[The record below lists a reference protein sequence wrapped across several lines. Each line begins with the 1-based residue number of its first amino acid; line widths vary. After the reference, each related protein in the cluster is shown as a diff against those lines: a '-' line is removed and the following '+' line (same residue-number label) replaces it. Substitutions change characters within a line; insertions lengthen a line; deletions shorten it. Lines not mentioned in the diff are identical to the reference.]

1 VEPAAAARCNRDVR
15 AFVAISVAAALSMGV
30 TGSERPRVVAK
41 ITTGTAPCGAVVSL
55 GSVWVAN
62 DDGTLVRI
70 NPKTNHV
77 VRRIRVGAGSCSLA
91 AGAGALWV
99 ANYKTGLLR
108 VRPHTGR
115 VRRIAVGAT
124 PFDVLV
130 ALGRVWVTA
139 WGDGHVAEVHPH
151 SLRVLRR
158 IPVGAKPIGLIASHG
173 AVWVGLGIGSS
184 IARIDPAKGS
194 VQKIEV
200 HAWAPGWFV
209 TGTRGFWIQAEGGQ
223 VVQVNPVTRR
233 DIAHMHFG
241 RTLAQGAAAPDGSI
255 WIPDK
260 EQSRVYRIDPERAG
274 VTGSFAAG
282 PGAYL
287 ALRAFGSMW
296 VASYAGT
303 DVWRFRP

>member
-1 VEPAAAARCNRDVR
+1 VR
-15 AFVAISVAAALSMGV
+15 ALAAISVAAALSMGV
-30 TGSERPRVVAK
+30 TGGERPRVIAK
-41 ITTGTAPCGAVVSL
+41 IKTGTAPCGAVSAL

-62 DDGTLVRI
+62 DGGTLVRI
-70 NPKTNHV
+70 SPRTNRV
-77 VRRIRVGAGSCSLA
+77 VHRIRVGAGSCSLA
-91 AGAGALWV
+91 AGAGALWI
-99 ANYKTGLLR
+99 ANYKRGLLR
-108 VRPHTGR
+108 IRPRTGR

-130 ALGRVWVTA
+130 AFGRVWVTA
-139 WGDGHVAEVHPH
+139 WGEGHVAEVEPH
-151 SLRVLRR
+151 TLKVVRR
-158 IPVGAKPIGLIASHG
+158 IAVGAKPIGLIASHG
-173 AVWVGLGIGSS
+173 AVWVGLGTGSS
-184 IARIDPAKGS
+184 IARIDPATGS
-194 VQKIEV
+194 VQKLEV

-233 DIAHMHFG
+233 DVAHMHFG

-255 WIPDK
+255 WMPDK
-260 EQSRVYRIDPERAG
+260 EESLVYRIDPERAA

-287 ALRAFGSMW
+287 VLRAFGSMW
-296 VASYAGT
+296 VASYAGS